1 MLLFIFIFA
10 ILMTL
15 MLTYFHHRNEKN
27 SWRLFYKSYAML
39 FALCALTVSMMF
51 LHHNRNAWLPT
62 ASVWLK
68 EQANPV
74 RALADE
80 LPSAELEPVFPL
92 LEQFQLSDSKQLEA
106 PLIQQYPELPR
117 GCEVTSL
124 AMLLQYNG
132 IEVSKLELAKQI
144 DKDATTYR
152 RTESGIFFGN
162 PSVGFV
168 GDMYS
173 LDKPGFGVYH
183 EPVSKLAARYLGD
196 RVHDFSGGHF
206 YEILKHIHN
215 EQPVWIITN
224 SSFKK
229 LPENDFQTWNTEQGS
244 IKVTMKEHS
253 VLVTGYDEKFIYFN
267 DPLAKKQRKAPI
279 NDFKEA
285 WVQMGKQ
292 AITVKP

>member
-1 MLLFIFIFA
+1 MLLFIGFFA
-10 ILMTL
+10 FLMTL
-15 MLTYFHHRNEKN
+15 MLTYFHRKAKKTT
-27 SWRLFYKSYAML
+27 WRLFYKSNALL
-39 FALCALTVSMMF
+39 FALCTVTVS
-51 LHHNRNAWLPT
+51 LIILYHNRTAWQPAAT
-62 ASVWLK
+62 EWIK

-80 LPSAELEPVFPL
+80 LPTAELEPVFPL
-92 LEQFQLSDSKQLEA
+92 IEQFQLPESVQLDA
-106 PLIQQYPELPR
+106 PLIMQYPELPR

-132 IEVSKLELAKQI
+132 VEVSKLKLADQVE
-144 DKDATTYR
+144 KDPTPFHKN
-152 RTESGIFFGN
+152 EKEMFFGN
-162 PSVGFV
+162 PSKGFV

-183 EPVSKLAARYLGD
+183 QPIARLAERYLGD

-206 YEILKHIHN
+206 YEIFNYLHN
-215 EQPVWIITN
+215 GQPVWVITN
-224 SSFKK
+224 TTFKK
-229 LPENDFQTWNTEQGS
+229 LPEKEFQTWNTEQGS
-244 IKVTMKEHS
+244 IKITMKEHS
-253 VLVTGYDEKFIYFN
+253 VLVTGYDETYIYFN